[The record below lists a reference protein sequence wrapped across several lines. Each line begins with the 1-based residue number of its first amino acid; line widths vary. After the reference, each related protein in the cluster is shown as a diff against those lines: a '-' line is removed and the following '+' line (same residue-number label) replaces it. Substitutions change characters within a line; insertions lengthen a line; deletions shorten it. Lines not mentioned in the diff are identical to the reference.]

1 MELKTDL
8 NLILRHLQITAD
20 NEDGDFFVGWN
31 YYRTK
36 YAILYVGP
44 VTAFLAMKLK
54 SGFEKNRL

>member
-1 MELKTDL
+1 M
-8 NLILRHLQITAD
+8 TAD

-44 VTAFLAMKLK
+44 VTALLAMKLK